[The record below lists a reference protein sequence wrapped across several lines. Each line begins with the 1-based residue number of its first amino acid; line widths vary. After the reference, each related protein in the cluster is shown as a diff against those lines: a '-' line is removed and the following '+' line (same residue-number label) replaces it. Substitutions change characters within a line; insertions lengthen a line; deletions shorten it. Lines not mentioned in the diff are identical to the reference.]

1 VVERKSGQVKLH
13 VGERT
18 SKENAGNPMIALG
31 LKLPVATLDPGSYR
45 VDLRAVD
52 STGQSTKTRSAEFEV
67 E

>member
-1 VVERKSGQVKLH
+1 
-13 VGERT
+13 
-18 SKENAGNPMIALG
+18 MIALG